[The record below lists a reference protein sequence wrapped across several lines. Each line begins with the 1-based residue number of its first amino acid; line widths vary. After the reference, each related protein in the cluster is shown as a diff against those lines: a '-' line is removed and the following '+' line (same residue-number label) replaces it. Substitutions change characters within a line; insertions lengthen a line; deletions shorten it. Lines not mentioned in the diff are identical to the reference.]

1 MGVERVCVWCL
12 EGRGGCTC
20 VLGAFRGRGGKG
32 WGGSGRAVGS
42 GKGGGVVQSCSLGKL
57 WI

>member
-1 MGVERVCVWCL
+1 MLRGCVWCL
-12 EGRGGCTC
+12 EGRGGCAC

-42 GKGGGVVQSCSLGKL
+42 GKGGGMVQRCSQGKL